1 MTLNPI
7 SDFPEVNQK
16 TFMFTIATN
25 GYDEIFQDCLDS
37 HKKYATNQ
45 GYKYIAFT
53 KSPPNG
59 ISGTNSAWLKVAIIL
74 RALKKGYENV
84 FFIDAD
90 AFIHEYTPPI
100 KSVFCSEKY
109 VYMSVESSGNFN
121 SGVIIVIN
129 NPQSIKFFEK
139 LLLRADIPNFM
150 LPKSDR
156 NLYENGHVINLAKK
170 SPIVQ
175 IISPKW
181 NYNFN
186 TILEENEKEYIQHGR
201 GMYHKKPR
209 SQSKSLSLVQSLFLR
224 ISQGPR
230 YFVIKQLLK
239 FYEDEYQ
246 F

>member
-1 MTLNPI
+1 MNKIFAPQR
-7 SDFPEVNQK
+7 SVKEFP
-16 TFMFTIATN
+16 TFIFTIATN
-25 GYDEIFQDCLDS
+25 GYDEVFKDCLDS
-37 HKKYATNQ
+37 HKKYATTQ
-45 GYKYIAFT
+45 GYNYIAFT

-74 RALKKGYENV
+74 RALKKGYKKV
-84 FFIDAD
+84 FFVDAD
-90 AFIHEYTPPI
+90 ALIQDYTPPI
-100 KSVFCSEKY
+100 ESVFSPDKSI
-109 VYMSVESSGNFN
+109 YMSVESSGNFN

-129 NPQSIKFFEK
+129 NSQSIKFFED
-139 LLLRADIPNFM
+139 LLLRADIPGFM

-170 SPIVQ
+170 SPLVQ

-186 TILEENEKEYIQHGR
+186 TVLQENEQEYILHGR
-201 GMYHKKPR
+201 GTWNKKPR
-209 SQSKSLSLVQSLFLR
+209 SKEKPISLFQSFLLK

-230 YFVIKQLLK
+230 YFLLKRLLK
-239 FYEDEYQ
+239 FYESQYE

>member
-1 MTLNPI
+1 MSNFQGLSQT
-7 SDFPEVNQK
+7 

-25 GYDEIFQDCLDS
+25 GYDEVFKDCLDS
-37 HKKYATNQ
+37 HKEYATRQ
-45 GYKYIAFT
+45 GYHYVAFT

-74 RALKKGYENV
+74 RALKKGYKNV
-84 FFIDAD
+84 FFLDSDAL
-90 AFIHEYTPPI
+90 IHNYTPAI
-100 KSVFCSEKY
+100 ESVFCPEKQI
-109 VYMSVESSGNFN
+109 YMSVESSGNFN

-129 NPQSIKFFEK
+129 HPQSIKFFEK
-139 LLLRADIPNFM
+139 LLLRADVPGFI

-156 NLYENGHVINLAKK
+156 NLYENGHVINLSKN

-186 TILEENEKEYIQHGR
+186 TVLPENEQEYILHGR
-201 GMYHKKPR
+201 GMYNKKPR
-209 SQSKSLSLVQSLFLR
+209 SQTKSQSLLQSLFLR

-230 YFVIKQLLK
+230 YFLLKHLLK
-239 FYEDEYQ
+239 FYEYEYK